1 MREIRTARGR
11 ILNMQALYD
20 ANPTTRAVSNVNVNA
35 KGDLLDEHGNVKIDK
50 EIITAAYYEG
60 DPKATKTVSIK
71 KSTDRDP
78 KKKIQPKVKKE
89 EPVVTMDSATQSIP
103 KNPSIV
109 SENIKTREDGSSY
122 KEVEYNDGSMEI
134 IEITGNET

>member
-50 EIITAAYYEG
+50 GTITAAYYA
-60 DPKATKTVSIK
+60 DNPKASKAVSIK

-89 EPVVTMDSATQSIP
+89 EPIVTMDSLSP
-103 KNPSIV
+103 EVPNIV
-109 SENIKTREDGSSY
+109 INESIKTREDGSQY
-122 KEVEYNDGSMEI
+122 KEVEYGDGSMET

>member
-1 MREIRTARGR
+1 MREVRTARGR

-50 EIITAAYYEG
+50 GTITAAYYEG
-60 DPKATKTVSIK
+60 DPKATKAVSIK

-78 KKKIQPKVKKE
+78 KQKIQPKVKKE
-89 EPVVTMDSATQSIP
+89 EPVVKMDSQPATP
-103 KNPSIV
+103 AIV
-109 SENIKTREDGSSY
+109 NESIKTREDGSRY
-122 KEVEYNDGSMEI
+122 KEIEYIDGTMEVVEL
-134 IEITGNET
+134 NES

>member
-1 MREIRTARGR
+1 MREVKTARGR

-35 KGDLLDEHGNVKIDK
+35 RGDLLDEKGDVMVDK
-50 EIITAAYYEG
+50 GTITAAYYEG
-60 DPKATKTVSIK
+60 DPKATKAVSIK

-89 EPVVTMDSATQSIP
+89 EPVVKMDSQPATP
-103 KNPSIV
+103 AIV
-109 SENIKTREDGSSY
+109 NESIKTREDGSRY
-122 KEVEYNDGSMEI
+122 KEIEYIDGTMEVVEL
-134 IEITGNET
+134 NES